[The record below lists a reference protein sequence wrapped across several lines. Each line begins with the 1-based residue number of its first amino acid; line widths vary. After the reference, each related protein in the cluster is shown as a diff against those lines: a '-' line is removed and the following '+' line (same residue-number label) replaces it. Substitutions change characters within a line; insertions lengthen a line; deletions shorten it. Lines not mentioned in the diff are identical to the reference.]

1 MEMLS
6 AVLLVLCVGLAI
18 YIYKYEEPDELS
30 VVFQTKESGVGLAQ
44 ELYWLLETNQVK
56 PHYSIPYNKR
66 NLFEF
71 GYHECEVIIEVP
83 KEHYHFAVQLVERYK
98 RDPGTRYPSPCREL

>member
-1 MEMLS
+1 MLS

-18 YIYKYEEPDELS
+18 YIYKYEVPDELS

-44 ELYWLLETNQVK
+44 ELYWLLETNQLK

-71 GYHECEVIIEVP
+71 GYHECDVIIEVP
-83 KEHYHFAVQLVERYK
+83 AEHYRIAVQLVERYK
-98 RDPGTRYPSPCREL
+98 RGAGTDTSTLSFLK